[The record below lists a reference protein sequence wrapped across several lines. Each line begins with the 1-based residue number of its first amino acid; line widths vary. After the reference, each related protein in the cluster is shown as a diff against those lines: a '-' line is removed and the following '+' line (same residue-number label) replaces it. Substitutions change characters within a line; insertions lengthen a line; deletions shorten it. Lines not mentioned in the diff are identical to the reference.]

1 MAKFLHDHP
10 EAEVVQAIPRVADA
24 DNSVITRLNAY
35 EMRFWYQGLHAAKD
49 RYGLFVHLAG
59 TGMFLKREVFD
70 RVGPWDEE
78 CLTEDLDFARRHAS
92 LGGKVALMQGEVW
105 IQPTYSVRDLLRQ
118 RQRWWTGALQV
129 FWKYLRTPANRTLPF
144 RMRADTATY
153 LASPL
158 VFLVSSLAFLAS
170 LGFVAAIGNVSYA
183 VAAWIFG
190 FLGTNFLVVPLIF
203 VESAFRRKARLL
215 LLIPGLYWYWLLQIV
230 ALGSALIRLGVGVS
244 ISWEKTPKRRWN
256 KGTERGNG

>member
-24 DNSVITRLNAY
+24 DQNVITRLNAY

-70 RVGPWDEE
+70 RVGEWDEE
-78 CLTEDLDFARRHAS
+78 CLTEDLDFARRFAS
-92 LGGKVALMQGEVW
+92 KGGRVALMQGEVW
-105 IQPTYSVRDLLRQ
+105 IQPTYRVRDLLNQ

-129 FWKYLRTPANRTLPF
+129 LGKYLRVPANRALPF
-144 RMRADTATY
+144 RIRADTATY

-158 VFLVSSLAFLAS
+158 VFLVSSVFFLGT
-170 LGFVAAIGNVSYA
+170 LIFVAATGDVPYA
-183 VAAWIFG
+183 VAAWIVG
-190 FLGTNFLVVPLIF
+190 FLGTNLLVVPLVF
-203 VESAFRRKARLL
+203 AESAFRRRARML
-215 LLIPGLYWYWLLQIV
+215 LLIPGLYWYWLLQV
-230 ALGSALIRLGVGVS
+230 FALASALVRLAVGRRIPWV
-244 ISWEKTPKRRWN
+244 KTPKRAW
-256 KGTERGNG
+256 KEGAGTGSR